1 MSYIISK
8 TELKEFNY
16 SFNNFFINSIDNEV
30 YSTTIEFLLVE
41 GFVYDMELN
50 KKLAPVDIA
59 QLMQQFLTTNQVF
72 PDHITGQYNIVY
84 ITDNSINIINDFVGI
99 KPLYYCLEDKV
110 FISNSIYTFLDY
122 NFEIDETG
130 FFQSMVG
137 NLYIPL
143 NARTLLK
150 KVSLLRGGEYI
161 SHELVTSCSKSI
173 IDKMKMTNDIIT
185 NHEVL
190 ELSYLL
196 KKNANIYASIFDKIV
211 LPLSAGVDSR
221 ITLSAFGA
229 FNSKYK
235 TVSYGETEYID
246 NKIAKKIAKF
256 IGLEHTNISFKDHL
270 FPSREEFDELKVNGA
285 EYFISA
291 WFSVI
296 KHLKNSREFDD
307 SVVLLG
313 DILDTLRAK
322 NLRFLRSR
330 KERLKY
336 QLQRAIGLEKKLE
349 PLDLDLFVVRTI
361 KFYISEIKTLQKL
374 YPSLFTKL
382 DFNEKSFIAQ
392 TTQDLENFVEFLN
405 LKFSPQ
411 NQANLEE
418 AFYIST
424 WGCRT
429 MSKQV
434 TIFKGNFQSFVMM
447 ASRHVV
453 KHNLKFSPLERF
465 EDRLTHK
472 LLKVKGFNAFSHF
485 STAQIPFI
493 AYSSNIYIKYIFWA
507 ARSGV
512 DQLLIAMGKP
522 RLVKHIEWAQYYKRK
537 ANKKLLNELLIEVDD
552 DLSKI
557 PIAIFDRRASGE
569 AWPLSEVDINVF
581 SYLLKFRC
589 LKSNS

>member
-16 SFNNFFINSIDNEV
+16 SFNNFFINSTDNEV
-30 YSTTIEFLLVE
+30 YSTTTEFLLVE
-41 GFVYDMELN
+41 GFVYDMKLN
-50 KKLAPVDIA
+50 KKLAPKEIA
-59 QLMQQFLTTNQVF
+59 LLMQEFLSTNQVF

-84 ITDNSINIINDFVGI
+84 ITDSTINIVNDFVGI
-99 KPLYYCLEDKV
+99 KPLYYCFGGEI
-110 FISNSIYTFLDY
+110 FISNTIYKFLDY

-143 NARTLLK
+143 NARTLIK

-161 SHELVTSCSKSI
+161 SHELLTSCNKSS
-173 IDKMKMTNDIIT
+173 IDTMKMTNDKIT
-185 NHEVL
+185 NQEVL

-221 ITLSAFGA
+221 ITLSAFGE
-229 FNSKYK
+229 FNSKFK
-235 TVSYGETEYID
+235 TVSYGEAEYID

-256 IGLEHTNISFKDHL
+256 IGVEHTNISFKDHL
-270 FPSREEFDELKVNGA
+270 FPSRDEFDQLKANGG
-285 EYFISA
+285 EYFISS

-296 KHLKNSREFDD
+296 KQLRSTSKFDN

-330 KERLKY
+330 KERFKY
-336 QLQRAIGLEKKLE
+336 QLQRAVGLEKKLE
-349 PLDLDLFVVRTI
+349 ALDLDLFVARTI
-361 KFYISEIKTLQKL
+361 KFYISEIKALQKL
-374 YPSLFTKL
+374 YPALFTKL
-382 DFNEKSFIAQ
+382 DFNEKSFIEQ
-392 TTQDLENFVEFLN
+392 TTKDLQNFVEFIN
-405 LKFSPQ
+405 LKFSPE

-434 TIFKGNFQSFVMM
+434 TIFKGNYQSFVIM

-472 LLKVKGFNAFSHF
+472 LLRTKGFNSYSHF

-493 AYSSNIYIKYIFWA
+493 SYSSNIYMKYIFWA
-507 ARSGV
+507 LRSGI

-522 RLVKHIEWAQYYKRK
+522 RLVKHIEWAQYYKRN
-537 ANKKLLNELLIEVDD
+537 ANKKLLTELLIEVDE

-557 PIAIFDRRASGE
+557 PIDIFDKRASGE

-581 SYLLKFRC
+581 SNLFKFRC